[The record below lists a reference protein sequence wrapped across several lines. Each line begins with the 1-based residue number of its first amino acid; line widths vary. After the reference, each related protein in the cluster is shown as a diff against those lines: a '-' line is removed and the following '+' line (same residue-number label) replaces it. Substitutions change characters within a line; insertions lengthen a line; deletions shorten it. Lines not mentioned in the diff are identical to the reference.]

1 MKPELV
7 AVDKTMVEARGPL
20 WHKSDRAR
28 NHIPKGL
35 RGVDRDS
42 TWGYSPYRG
51 WVQGYSLELVVTAG
65 VGGIPV
71 PLLAS
76 ADTASAPENRSFAEK
91 VKSLPRQTRQVV
103 GDGRYDDEAL
113 AGALAQNHRG
123 QQLVTPPVHWPGP
136 STSIARLK
144 RIIFYLSPEGQEL
157 YARRKVTVEPSFGRL
172 KALFELDT
180 VWMYGLANN
189 RALLLLAVYCYQLLL
204 YCNWKQRRR
213 LNHVKQLLEAW

>member
-1 MKPELV
+1 MKAELL

-20 WHKSDRAR
+20 WHRSDRAR
-28 NHIPKGL
+28 NRIPPGL
-35 RGVDRDS
+35 RGVDRES

-51 WVQGYSLELVVTAG
+51 WVQGYSMEVVVAAG

-91 VKSLPRQTRQVV
+91 VASLPRRTRYVV

-113 AGALAQNHRG
+113 ARELAEEG
-123 QQLVTPPVHWPGP
+123 GVQLVTPPVHWPG
-136 STSIARLK
+136 SSSSIARLK

-157 YARRKVTVEPSFGRL
+157 YAQRKVTVEPSFGRL

-189 RALLLLAVYCYQLLL
+189 RALMLLAVYCYQLLL